1 MEVMQKQMSNE
12 PVIHCSLSF
21 LLLLLGTGGA
31 GIRRSVVED
40 GIRKARSETN
50 IIPILGEVETYY
62 KANLNVF
69 GIVSTIKARLQ
80 SGAM

>member
-1 MEVMQKQMSNE
+1 MEVMQNQMPNE
-12 PVIHCSLSF
+12 PAIHCSLSI

-40 GIRKARSETN
+40 GIRKAKSETN

-80 SGAM
+80 SGAV